1 MGVCHRI
8 SSPRGGGLVT
18 LTVTNPHL
26 APPMPVWGVVGHNI
40 DRCITMQVWD
50 IRFRAGQQPAHCR
63 LWCMVTSSQTVMV
76 IGVAM
81 KPTMANL
88 HAFHSIA
95 ARACG

>member
-40 DRCITMQVWD
+40 DRCITGTADVYILQLISVVTFYTHTVTTIGRNGDTVCAAWYTD
-50 IRFRAGQQPAHCR
+50 CAAVGSAH
-63 LWCMVTSSQTVMV
+63 
-76 IGVAM
+76 
-81 KPTMANL
+81 
-88 HAFHSIA
+88 
-95 ARACG
+95 